1 MTRAGTV
8 SAVIPTRN
16 RPDLVMR
23 AVRSALAQQYEDME
37 VIVVIDGPDAL
48 TTTVLNE
55 IHDRRLRV
63 IALPETRGAANA
75 RNAGV
80 ASATGDWIAFLDDDD
95 EWLPEKTSLQMESA
109 KSSRFQYP
117 IVSCQLFARTKSY
130 QIVWPRRRPCEP
142 LCNYLLARN
151 SWSYGDGLLSTTTL
165 LFPKDL
171 FSQLPFRPSLRRHQ
185 DLDWVLRAAKWEGAG
200 IEFVSKPLAVWH
212 QAEGRASLSTTADW
226 RLSLEWLESV
236 RDMITGRAYASFLA
250 THIAPQAARQGDWK
264 AFTILLKKMVML
276 GKPNSRDVLLFLA
289 MWSVPHGLRQ
299 AVRRAGR

>member
-1 MTRAGTV
+1 MTRAATV

-171 FSQLPFRPSLRRHQ
+171 FSAAAIPTEFAAPPGPGLGTAGSEMGRRGYRVC
-185 DLDWVLRAAKWEGAG
+185 LETAG
-200 IEFVSKPLAVWH
+200 GV
-212 QAEGRASLSTTADW
+212 
-226 RLSLEWLESV
+226 
-236 RDMITGRAYASFLA
+236 
-250 THIAPQAARQGDWK
+250 APGGGPRQ
-264 AFTILLKKMVML
+264 
-276 GKPNSRDVLLFLA
+276 
-289 MWSVPHGLRQ
+289 H
-299 AVRRAGR
+299 